1 MALSRL
7 IWSGSELGVGAK
19 SAPRAALAVTSETEV
34 IADGSPRISVQVES
48 RILTL
53 NSPGATAGY
62 ISTRGCSW

>member
-1 MALSRL
+1 MVEVTFSFICFIIRRSFRQSRRP
-7 IWSGSELGVGAK
+7 GEFTA
-19 SAPRAALAVTSETEV
+19 
-34 IADGSPRISVQVES
+34 RISVQVES